1 MDVQQTKQLAKR
13 DLAAEVDRLTLQM
26 AWFLHRRQAQ
36 KLRDY
41 ELTVPQFMVLRAL
54 QRQEEGYTMSQ
65 LAEEAMQVPATVT
78 GIVDRLETQGL
89 ALRGRN
95 PQDRRSTLARITA
108 TGRTLLDQIDGERR
122 AKIEEFL
129 GSLALIEREHLLW
142 SLRLYVDTLL
152 EPQRSP

>member
-1 MDVQQTKQLAKR
+1 
-13 DLAAEVDRLTLQM
+13 
-26 AWFLHRRQAQ
+26 
-36 KLRDY
+36 
-41 ELTVPQFMVLRAL
+41 
-54 QRQEEGYTMSQ
+54 
-65 LAEEAMQVPATVT
+65 MQVPATVT

-89 ALRGRN
+89 ALRDRN